1 MKYLV
6 NWRNTLTNRFL
17 ARPFNSLNAEE
28 LAERL
33 ALSGRKLERTLTSAA
48 DTPANRRLVSHI
60 VGIERWG
67 QSRLRVAL
75 GAPLVRDE
83 YDSYRPPRD
92 ADWPAL
98 QAAFAATRD
107 ETVALT
113 RQLAAPLTQEVAV
126 LHNQF
131 GPLRLRAW
139 LRYLDMHASWEAK
152 KLR

>member
-1 MKYLV
+1 MSIRSTLV
-6 NWRNTLTNRFL
+6 NAFL
-17 ARPFNSLNAEE
+17 SRPFNGLRAEE
-28 LAERL
+28 IARRL
-33 ALSGRKLERTLTSAA
+33 ELSGRTLERTFATAA

-60 VGIERWG
+60 TGIERWG

-83 YDSYRPPRD
+83 YDGYRPARD

-98 QAAFAATRD
+98 QAAFAATRG
-107 ETVALT
+107 ETVAIT
-113 RQLAAPLTQEVAV
+113 QQLGATLDQPVAV

-139 LRYLDMHASWEAK
+139 LRYLDIHATLEAR